1 MSEVIE
7 QIAVCI
13 EKGKINK
20 NSPYPPDMKGQDG
33 ADEIAKNALDNG
45 ITPSV
50 ILEGCKLGMERIGEK
65 FGQNKVFLPEL
76 LMAANAMKS
85 VMEHLKP
92 FFQSGEVKRKGSFII
107 GTVSGDLHDIGKNL
121 VAMCVEGAGYEV
133 VDLGVDI
140 PSEKFIRAIESKPDS
155 FVGMS
160 ALLTTTMVNME
171 KSVQDIKQK
180 FPNIKILIGGA
191 PVTQEFADTIDAD
204 GYSADPQGAVIL
216 LEQMTA

>member
-155 FVGMS
+155 FVGIS